1 MGSFIFLS
9 MKTRSQTNSLPTTA
23 TSYGDEKWVPG
34 ANNAHTVGRKTDHY
48 QTSYDGKAPAPSD
61 EIPAQTLQL
70 VDPDYVEEVESTEES
85 GSDSEW
91 EDAEQG
97 PPPSKRPRI
106 EKGLEEEDDEDST
119 EDEDE
124 DFTDDDGDYTDGE
137 ETNDTSP
144 DEETR
149 YTFDLQCTPE
159 GGGPFTKQEFIDY
172 YGGTEEWE
180 WADPDWTEEADDLD
194 DEDSDYVDDSA
205 HAGEETHYTP
215 EGEGPYTKQEFIDYY
230 GGTTEWDQMVTVD
243 NDYDSIDRDSSD
255 DNGDDNDSDDDEYAD
270 MPPLVSCK
278 VDDDDEASTSTDS
291 FEIVQMD
298 VDSVASPPALS
309 VPLTV
314 QGITAHMDQLLDQQ
328 TVSVTALKDDL
339 RALKCLLGQ

>member
-1 MGSFIFLS
+1 MQ
-9 MKTRSQTNSLPTTA
+9 TRSQTNSLPTTV
-23 TSYGDEKWVPG
+23 SRYGDERWVPG
-34 ANNAHTVGRKTDHY
+34 ANNAHTVGRQTDHY
-48 QTSYDGKAPAPSD
+48 QTGYDGKATAPSD
-61 EIPAQTLQL
+61 ETRPPTLHL
-70 VDPDYVEEVESTEES
+70 ADPDYVEEVDSSEDS
-85 GSDSEW
+85 GSGSEW

-97 PPPSKRPRI
+97 PPLKRHRI
-106 EKGLEEEDDEDST
+106 RKALEEEDDEDST
-119 EDEDE
+119 EDE

-149 YTFDLQCTPE
+149 YTFDLQRTPE

-172 YGGTEEWE
+172 YGGTKEWE

-194 DEDSDYVDDSA
+194 DKDSDYVDDPA
-205 HAGEETHYTP
+205 HSGEETHYTP
-215 EGEGPYTKQEFIDYY
+215 DGEGPYTKQAFIDYY
-230 GGTTEWDQMVTVD
+230 GGTEEGDQMVTID
-243 NDYDSIDRDSSD
+243 NDYDSID
-255 DNGDDNDSDDDEYAD
+255 NGDDEYAD
-270 MPPLVSCK
+270 MPPLVPCT
-278 VDDDDEASTSTDS
+278 DDDEAATSTDS
-291 FEIVQMD
+291 FEIVQME